1 MEGIGET
8 NYIVNN
14 VSSGVN
20 LKDKLVNSR
29 TLGVIMFFFVLS
41 HPDFNL
47 EKLSYWQ
54 QVDEA

>member
-29 TLGVIMFFFVLS
+29 TLGVIMFFVFS

-47 EKLSYWQ
+47 EKLSRWQ
-54 QVDEA
+54 QVAKV

>member
-29 TLGVIMFFFVLS
+29 TLGVIMFFVFS

-47 EKLSYWQ
+47 EKLSCWQ
-54 QVDEA
+54 QVAEA